1 MKRKDACLPDQRQ
14 WHDYQTEFT
23 MPGTVETEA
32 EVNPA
37 TCRSRTVQFHAAGGW
52 GGGVRHDRKDP
63 T

>member
-14 WHDYQTEFT
+14 WQDYQTEFT

-37 TCRSRTVQFHAAGGW
+37 TCRSRTVQFHAAGG
-52 GGGVRHDRKDP
+52 
-63 T
+63 